1 MYLDIEG
8 GEQDYMAIKRR
19 PEETV
24 DSMLRRFKKEVL
36 KSEVLKDHH
45 KHEFYVAPSE
55 KRRLK
60 SAEAQRRAKKK
71 MAKMNEY

>member
-1 MYLDIEG
+1 MDLDIEG
-8 GEQDYMAIKRR
+8 GEQDYMAIKGR

-36 KSEVLKDHH
+36 KSEVLKDLR

-60 SAEAQRRAKKK
+60 SAEAQMRAKKK

>member
-19 PEETV
+19 PEETI

-36 KSEVLKDHH
+36 KSEVLKDLR

-60 SAEAQRRAKKK
+60 SAEAQKRARKK

>member
-19 PEETV
+19 PEETI

-36 KSEVLKDHH
+36 KSEVLKDLR

-60 SAEAQRRAKKK
+60 SAEAQKRARKK
-71 MAKMNEY
+71 MAKINEY